1 MEHLGFVIAAYGLT
15 AFVLLGLIGWTVSEY
30 FVQRNAVETMERAGT
45 RRGRR
50 G

>member
-1 MEHLGFVIAAYGLT
+1 MDHVGFVVAAYGLT
-15 AFVLLGLIGWTVSEY
+15 AVVLLGLIGWTVSEF
-30 FVQRNAVETMERAGT
+30 FVQRTAVETMERA